1 MMSYFLSAGVFVQA
15 SKKKVYMLYNLQ
27 PDRSVTGGAWY
38 SDQDFESEFVE
49 VLNQQCFKFLQS
61 KVQKTLFHCPNGAQ
75 QEEAERCSEA
85 GIGRGGLLSC
95 LRAV

>member
-1 MMSYFLSAGVFVQA
+1 
-15 SKKKVYMLYNLQ
+15 MLYNLQ

-61 KVQKTLFHCPNGAQ
+61 KVRCYLEPYIVSFCSVSVTHMLFMKLKRNQAF
-75 QEEAERCSEA
+75 
-85 GIGRGGLLSC
+85 L
-95 LRAV
+95 

>member
-1 MMSYFLSAGVFVQA
+1 
-15 SKKKVYMLYNLQ
+15 MLYNLQ

-61 KVQKTLFHCPNGAQ
+61 KVSAKVACHFFCASKGFLYKTGARQ
-75 QEEAERCSEA
+75 
-85 GIGRGGLLSC
+85 GLSFP
-95 LRAV
+95 

>member
-1 MMSYFLSAGVFVQA
+1 MLVAAGSPELCSSATQA
-15 SKKKVYMLYNLQ
+15 SKKKVYMLYNVQ

-61 KVQKTLFHCPNGAQ
+61 KVWRTQMYGTPNQ
-75 QEEAERCSEA
+75 WVTKV
-85 GIGRGGLLSC
+85 RGQL
-95 LRAV
+95 

>member
-1 MMSYFLSAGVFVQA
+1 
-15 SKKKVYMLYNLQ
+15 MLYNLQ

-61 KVQKTLFHCPNGAQ
+61 KVSATTEVTSFVQVILFFIKPVT
-75 QEEAERCSEA
+75 SK
-85 GIGRGGLLSC
+85 
-95 LRAV
+95 V

>member
-1 MMSYFLSAGVFVQA
+1 
-15 SKKKVYMLYNLQ
+15 MLYNLQ

-61 KVQKTLFHCPNGAQ
+61 KVQPLVC
-75 QEEAERCSEA
+75 
-85 GIGRGGLLSC
+85 GGLRDHKPLGYRLFEGRVLLHKDRTNGPDVGVHHCRSSE
-95 LRAV
+95 RNQ

>member
-1 MMSYFLSAGVFVQA
+1 
-15 SKKKVYMLYNLQ
+15 MLYNLQ

-61 KVQKTLFHCPNGAQ
+61 KVQINYFTLKVLQFLHASACEQLVLCSGGGGEGRQAESDGP
-75 QEEAERCSEA
+75 EEQ
-85 GIGRGGLLSC
+85 LLRHVPRS
-95 LRAV
+95 LEVHL

>member
-1 MMSYFLSAGVFVQA
+1 
-15 SKKKVYMLYNLQ
+15 MLYNLQ

-61 KVQKTLFHCPNGAQ
+61 KVRKPYSA
-75 QEEAERCSEA
+75 S
-85 GIGRGGLLSC
+85 
-95 LRAV
+95 V

>member
-1 MMSYFLSAGVFVQA
+1 
-15 SKKKVYMLYNLQ
+15 MLYNLQ

-61 KVQKTLFHCPNGAQ
+61 KVWKD
-75 QEEAERCSEA
+75 ERW
-85 GIGRGGLLSC
+85 RMGGWVEGWMLDG
-95 LRAV
+95 

>member
-1 MMSYFLSAGVFVQA
+1 
-15 SKKKVYMLYNLQ
+15 MLYNLQ

-61 KVQKTLFHCPNGAQ
+61 KVGKEDLRRSGW
-75 QEEAERCSEA
+75 E
-85 GIGRGGLLSC
+85 GGWMH
-95 LRAV
+95 VG

>member
-1 MMSYFLSAGVFVQA
+1 
-15 SKKKVYMLYNLQ
+15 MLYNLQ

-61 KVQKTLFHCPNGAQ
+61 KVQEHASAEQRDKLLQGEHGGQGGASASSSSSFTDQ
-75 QEEAERCSEA
+75 YCDT
-85 GIGRGGLLSC
+85 
-95 LRAV
+95 

>member
-1 MMSYFLSAGVFVQA
+1 MCFLYQA

-61 KVQKTLFHCPNGAQ
+61 KVSATTKLILHLYLQVILLFLKLVTDKA
-75 QEEAERCSEA
+75 
-85 GIGRGGLLSC
+85 
-95 LRAV
+95 

>member
-1 MMSYFLSAGVFVQA
+1 
-15 SKKKVYMLYNLQ
+15 MLYNLQ

-61 KVQKTLFHCPNGAQ
+61 KVQKTLFKQDVLCYFCPVLMSDAKHDQKLEVNVCRNA
-75 QEEAERCSEA
+75 ACKTKLP
-85 GIGRGGLLSC
+85 LLPS
-95 LRAV
+95 

>member
-1 MMSYFLSAGVFVQA
+1 
-15 SKKKVYMLYNLQ
+15 MLYNLQ

-61 KVQKTLFHCPNGAQ
+61 KVLLPDTHTHTLHYCY
-75 QEEAERCSEA
+75 
-85 GIGRGGLLSC
+85 
-95 LRAV
+95 